1 MTLPFPEDW
10 NHALVVVAHPDDPEY
25 GMAAA
30 VAKWTREGKR
40 VTYVLASSG
49 EAGIE
54 GMDPEE
60 AGPVREE
67 EQRRSGA
74 QVGVRELVWLDLP
87 DGDLADSPTL
97 DEALRQVLDA
107 YPAEVVVT
115 TYGGPEFEPGLPNQ
129 PDHIAVNEAL
139 AEILAGKSVWLFENG
154 PAPTHH
160 VLVEDEDVQAGAG
173 GAPGLPL
180 GARPGHPGQDS
191 GPCAGV
197 PQRRPLARGQPRALP
212 PDEPVLRT
220 PSVARRGG
228 GAGPTPRGA
237 PRRLPPSA
245 SRPTDEQLVTGL

>member
-139 AEILAGKSVWLFENG
+139 AETLAGKSVWLFENG

-160 VLVEDEDVQAGAG
+160 VLVEDEDVQAAI
-173 GAPGLPL
+173 
-180 GARPGHPGQDS
+180 
-191 GPCAGV
+191 
-197 PQRRPLARGQPRALP
+197 RALAEHQVYLSVRDP
-212 PDEPVLRT
+212 ATPVKTQARAQVYR
-220 PSVARRGG
+220 SVARSREDN
-228 GAGPTPRGA
+228 RVHF
-237 PRRLPPSA
+237 RLMNQS
-245 SRPTDEQLVTGL
+245 

>member
-139 AEILAGKSVWLFENG
+139 AEILAGKRVWLFENG

-160 VLVEDEDVQAGAG
+160 VLVEDEDVQAAI
-173 GAPGLPL
+173 
-180 GARPGHPGQDS
+180 
-191 GPCAGV
+191 
-197 PQRRPLARGQPRALP
+197 RALAEHQVYLSVLDP
-212 PDEPVLRT
+212 ATPVKTQARAQVYR
-220 PSVARRGG
+220 SVARSREDN
-228 GAGPTPRGA
+228 RVHF
-237 PRRLPPSA
+237 RLMNQS
-245 SRPTDEQLVTGL
+245 

>member
-139 AEILAGKSVWLFENG
+139 AETLAGKSVWLFENG

-160 VLVEDEDVQAGAG
+160 VLVEDEDVQAAI
-173 GAPGLPL
+173 
-180 GARPGHPGQDS
+180 
-191 GPCAGV
+191 
-197 PQRRPLARGQPRALP
+197 RALAEHQVYLSVLDP
-212 PDEPVLRT
+212 ATPVKTQARAQVYR
-220 PSVARRGG
+220 SVARSREDN
-228 GAGPTPRGA
+228 RVHF
-237 PRRLPPSA
+237 RLMNQS
-245 SRPTDEQLVTGL
+245 

>member
-87 DGDLADSPTL
+87 DGDLAESPTL

-160 VLVEDEDVQAGAG
+160 VLVKDEDVQAAI
-173 GAPGLPL
+173 
-180 GARPGHPGQDS
+180 
-191 GPCAGV
+191 
-197 PQRRPLARGQPRALP
+197 RALAEHQVYLSVLDP
-212 PDEPVLRT
+212 ATPVKTQARAQVYR
-220 PSVARRGG
+220 SVARSREDN
-228 GAGPTPRGA
+228 RVHF
-237 PRRLPPSA
+237 RLMNQS
-245 SRPTDEQLVTGL
+245 

>member
-54 GMDPEE
+54 GMGPEE

-139 AEILAGKSVWLFENG
+139 AEILAGKRVWLFENG

-160 VLVEDEDVQAGAG
+160 VLVEDEDVQAAI
-173 GAPGLPL
+173 
-180 GARPGHPGQDS
+180 
-191 GPCAGV
+191 
-197 PQRRPLARGQPRALP
+197 RALAEHQVYLSVLDP
-212 PDEPVLRT
+212 ATPVKTQARAQVYR
-220 PSVARRGG
+220 SVARSREDN
-228 GAGPTPRGA
+228 RVHF
-237 PRRLPPSA
+237 RLMNQS
-245 SRPTDEQLVTGL
+245 

>member
-160 VLVEDEDVQAGAG
+160 VLVEDEDVQAAI
-173 GAPGLPL
+173 
-180 GARPGHPGQDS
+180 
-191 GPCAGV
+191 
-197 PQRRPLARGQPRALP
+197 RALAEHQVYLSVLDP
-212 PDEPVLRT
+212 ATPVKTQARAQVYR
-220 PSVARRGG
+220 SVARSREDN
-228 GAGPTPRGA
+228 RVHF
-237 PRRLPPSA
+237 RLMDQS
-245 SRPTDEQLVTGL
+245 

>member
-115 TYGGPEFEPGLPNQ
+115 TYGGPEFEPDLPNQ

-160 VLVEDEDVQAGAG
+160 VLVEDEDVQAAI
-173 GAPGLPL
+173 
-180 GARPGHPGQDS
+180 
-191 GPCAGV
+191 
-197 PQRRPLARGQPRALP
+197 RALAEHQVYLSVLDP
-212 PDEPVLRT
+212 ATPVKTQARAQVYR
-220 PSVARRGG
+220 SVARSREDN
-228 GAGPTPRGA
+228 RVHF
-237 PRRLPPSA
+237 RLMNQS
-245 SRPTDEQLVTGL
+245 